1 MAQTALIPRPYYE
14 ALLDRYRE
22 NGLIKVVLGPRRCGK
37 SVLLQMYEA
46 ELKAEGVAEDHCIS
60 VSLDDLTLKKLRDPD
75 ALHACV
81 IEKTRGPGTYYVF
94 IDEVQMCPDFHE
106 VLASLARHPEID
118 LYVTGSNAFL
128 LSGELATLLT
138 GRFSEIRMSTFSFAE
153 FHRAC
158 AEDGIA
164 PQDDLLRY
172 MQLGGFPAV
181 TAFRHNAK
189 AVQDY
194 YDGLVTS
201 VIVKDICT
209 RLNVRD
215 AAVLYEL
222 TVCLATSIGSLV
234 SPKNIA
240 NTLKSAGCSIS
251 IPTIYTYLQALED
264 SFFFHRVPRFD
275 VMGREVLRR
284 EEKFYLCDVGFRYSV
299 TSSPVKDYGRI
310 LENIVYL
317 ELTRRYKK
325 VTVGRIGEA
334 EVDFVAES
342 EKGFVYYQ
350 VALSVLDP
358 QTLQRELAPLTKIR
372 DSWPKYLITR
382 DTLGSDRVFDG
393 VQLINAAQWLLDSPT
408 AAGN

>member
-1 MAQTALIPRPYYE
+1 
-14 ALLDRYRE
+14 
-22 NGLIKVVLGPRRCGK
+22 
-37 SVLLQMYEA
+37 MYE
-46 ELKAEGVAEDHCIS
+46 I
-60 VSLDDLTLKKLRDPD
+60 
-75 ALHACV
+75 
-81 IEKTRGPGTYYVF
+81 
-94 IDEVQMCPDFHE
+94 
-106 VLASLARHPEID
+106 
-118 LYVTGSNAFL
+118 
-128 LSGELATLLT
+128 
-138 GRFSEIRMSTFSFAE
+138 
-153 FHRAC
+153 
-158 AEDGIA
+158 
-164 PQDDLLRY
+164 
-172 MQLGGFPAV
+172 
-181 TAFRHNAK
+181 
-189 AVQDY
+189 
-194 YDGLVTS
+194 
-201 VIVKDICT
+201 
-209 RLNVRD
+209 
-215 AAVLYEL
+215 

-275 VMGREVLRR
+275 VRGREVLRR

-342 EKGFVYYQ
+342 EKGFAYYQ